1 MLISTALV
9 VTGLGFT
16 FPIPQHAQAFYT
28 HTHTHT
34 HSCHHHPFPV
44 FPKQISPENLK
55 LVAGFFFLAQHAQA
69 LALALP

>member
-16 FPIPQHAQAFYT
+16 FPMPQHAQAFYT
-28 HTHTHT
+28 YTHT